1 MSALQN
7 GALRPSNLPKL
18 AVCPCYESNPV
29 AGPAAERGTLLD
41 AAFRAEL
48 LGLEERFVIANRLT
62 ADEIAAVSWS
72 VSMVRAMSGRERVL
86 ARAKSI
92 VAEARA
98 LKSDVAVAREGLSG
112 TLRLGVIPTALAS
125 VHDLTRPFL
134 DSHPGVRLRILS
146 LNSHLIVEKLTEF
159 EIDAG
164 LSYASA
170 DLPADRLPG
179 YTTMPLYE
187 ESYALVTRRHPDL
200 PASMAWA
207 DVAGFELGLLTP
219 DMQNRRIIDRNL
231 KRAGVAV
238 TPRLESNSIIG
249 LVSHVTE
256 HHSATILPSRTAVF
270 YATGRDLVCIP
281 LTGGVSGI
289 ADVAL
294 LLPPLGRRTLLL
306 DAFIESIAQGF

>member
-1 MSALQN
+1 MIDKLEMLIALARERHF
-7 GALRPSNLPKL
+7 GR
-18 AVCPCYESNPV
+18 
-29 AGPAAERGTLLD
+29 AAETCHVTQPTLSSAIKSLEDQLGVQLVQRG
-41 AAFRAEL
+41 ARFI
-48 LGLEERFVIANRLT
+48 GLTPE
-62 ADEIAAVSWS
+62 
-72 VSMVRAMSGRERVL
+72 GERVL

-112 TLRLGVIPTALAS
+112 TLRLGGSPAALAS

-134 DSHPGVRLRILS
+134 DSHPGVRLRIPS

-187 ESYALVTRRHPDL
+187 ESYALVTRKHPDL

-306 DAFIESIAQGF
+306 DAFIESIAQGL

>member
-1 MSALQN
+1 MIDKLEMLIALARERHF
-7 GALRPSNLPKL
+7 GR
-18 AVCPCYESNPV
+18 
-29 AGPAAERGTLLD
+29 AAETCHVTQPTLSSAIKSLEDQLGVQLVQRG
-41 AAFRAEL
+41 ARFI
-48 LGLEERFVIANRLT
+48 GLTPE
-62 ADEIAAVSWS
+62 
-72 VSMVRAMSGRERVL
+72 GERVL

-170 DLPADRLPG
+170 DQPADRLPG

-187 ESYALVTRRHPDL
+187 ESYALVTRKHPDL

-207 DVAGFELGLLTP
+207 DVAGYELGLLTP

-306 DAFIESIAQGF
+306 DAFIESIAQEV

>member
-1 MSALQN
+1 MIDKLEMLIALARERHF
-7 GALRPSNLPKL
+7 GR
-18 AVCPCYESNPV
+18 
-29 AGPAAERGTLLD
+29 AAETCHVTQPTLSSAIKSLEDQLGVQLVQRG
-41 AAFRAEL
+41 ARFI
-48 LGLEERFVIANRLT
+48 GLTPE
-62 ADEIAAVSWS
+62 
-72 VSMVRAMSGRERVL
+72 GERVL

-170 DLPADRLPG
+170 DQPADRLPG

-187 ESYALVTRRHPDL
+187 ESYALVTRKHPDL

>member
-1 MSALQN
+1 MIDKLEMLIALARERHF
-7 GALRPSNLPKL
+7 GR
-18 AVCPCYESNPV
+18 
-29 AGPAAERGTLLD
+29 AAETCHVTQPTLSSAIKSLEDQLGVQLVQRG
-41 AAFRAEL
+41 ARFI
-48 LGLEERFVIANRLT
+48 GLTPE
-62 ADEIAAVSWS
+62 
-72 VSMVRAMSGRERVL
+72 GERVL

-187 ESYALVTRRHPDL
+187 ESYALVTRKHPDL

-207 DVAGFELGLLTP
+207 DVAGYELGLLTP

-231 KRAGVAV
+231 KRAGVTV

-306 DAFIESIAQGF
+306 DAFIESIAQEV

>member
-1 MSALQN
+1 MIDKLEMLIALARERHF
-7 GALRPSNLPKL
+7 GR
-18 AVCPCYESNPV
+18 
-29 AGPAAERGTLLD
+29 AAETCHVTQPTLSSAIKSLEDQLGVQLVQRG
-41 AAFRAEL
+41 ARFI
-48 LGLEERFVIANRLT
+48 GLTPE
-62 ADEIAAVSWS
+62 
-72 VSMVRAMSGRERVL
+72 GERVL